1 MNSSSAASK
10 MTKAHGRRPSK
21 NRMRDHL
28 SGWLFV
34 LPLLVVFLVFIGIP
48 VFRTVF
54 YLGFT
59 DYNLMKDPAWVGL
72 SNYEKLFTSDPNA
85 ADMWGA
91 TFRIPLYLIP
101 LHVGLSLLIA
111 FLVHSC
117 RLKAVQY
124 ATRTLIYF
132 PVLATTASVAIAWNY
147 MFNENRGVI
156 NWLLQQVGI
165 LGPDQNVRWLISTE
179 TAMWAIVI
187 FSAWKFIGQHFLYY
201 FVGLQNI
208 PDTYY
213 EAAKI
218 DGANSLQ
225 MFWKVTLP
233 LITPTIFFIVMVSL
247 TGTMQAFDE
256 PFFVTNGGPGYYTTN
271 AALYIYRKAFQAYD
285 MGYASAVAAILFII
299 VFLLTLLQLWSQKKW
314 VVYDYE

>member
-156 NWLLQQVGI
+156 NWLLQS
-165 LGPDQNVRWLISTE
+165 RSE
-179 TAMWAIVI
+179 
-187 FSAWKFIGQHFLYY
+187 F
-201 FVGLQNI
+201 
-208 PDTYY
+208 
-213 EAAKI
+213 
-218 DGANSLQ
+218 
-225 MFWKVTLP
+225 
-233 LITPTIFFIVMVSL
+233 
-247 TGTMQAFDE
+247 
-256 PFFVTNGGPGYYTTN
+256 
-271 AALYIYRKAFQAYD
+271 
-285 MGYASAVAAILFII
+285 
-299 VFLLTLLQLWSQKKW
+299 
-314 VVYDYE
+314 

>member
-91 TFRIPLYLIP
+91 TFRIPL
-101 LHVGLSLLIA
+101 
-111 FLVHSC
+111 
-117 RLKAVQY
+117 
-124 ATRTLIYF
+124 
-132 PVLATTASVAIAWNY
+132 
-147 MFNENRGVI
+147 
-156 NWLLQQVGI
+156 
-165 LGPDQNVRWLISTE
+165 
-179 TAMWAIVI
+179 
-187 FSAWKFIGQHFLYY
+187 
-201 FVGLQNI
+201 
-208 PDTYY
+208 
-213 EAAKI
+213 
-218 DGANSLQ
+218 
-225 MFWKVTLP
+225 
-233 LITPTIFFIVMVSL
+233 ITCQP
-247 TGTMQAFDE
+247 
-256 PFFVTNGGPGYYTTN
+256 
-271 AALYIYRKAFQAYD
+271 
-285 MGYASAVAAILFII
+285 
-299 VFLLTLLQLWSQKKW
+299 
-314 VVYDYE
+314 

>member
-1 MNSSSAASK
+1 MAGGSQK
-10 MTKAHGRRPSK
+10 TGW
-21 NRMRDHL
+21 RDHL

-34 LPLLVVFLVFIGIP
+34 LPLLVVFLVFISIP

-213 EAAKI
+213 EAAKNRRRQQPSNVLEGDSSLDYSHDLLYP
-218 DGANSLQ
+218 DG
-225 MFWKVTLP
+225 FP
-233 LITPTIFFIVMVSL
+233 
-247 TGTMQAFDE
+247 
-256 PFFVTNGGPGYYTTN
+256 
-271 AALYIYRKAFQAYD
+271 YRHHA
-285 MGYASAVAAILFII
+285 GL
-299 VFLLTLLQLWSQKKW
+299 
-314 VVYDYE
+314 